1 MKECIGEVLQEMLK
15 DHTYKQDEA
24 PELTKQ
30 IADRVKNRLKLLEL
44 PRYKYMVQVV
54 VGEQRGEGV
63 RMGCRTFW
71 DRDTD
76 AYASET
82 FTNDSIFCVATAY
95 AVYLNYSYLS
105 PSLFHP
111 RALRSSEHSSTAGR
125 AVPTRSRRFRFQR
138 AMDFAKYLR
147 PRLGHIAR
155 HRHGPTVA
163 SSSEELPMHLP
174 GGPSSGM

>member
-1 MKECIGEVLQEMLK
+1 MKECIAEVLNEMLK
-15 DHTYKQDEA
+15 EHTYKQDEA

-95 AVYLNYSYLS
+95 AVYLN
-105 PSLFHP
+105 
-111 RALRSSEHSSTAGR
+111 
-125 AVPTRSRRFRFQR
+125 
-138 AMDFAKYLR
+138 
-147 PRLGHIAR
+147 
-155 HRHGPTVA
+155 
-163 SSSEELPMHLP
+163 
-174 GGPSSGM
+174 

>member
-63 RMGCRTFW
+63 RMGCRCFW
-71 DRDTD
+71 DADTD
-76 AYASET
+76 NYAEESYR
-82 FTNDSIFCVATAY
+82 NDSLFCVA
-95 AVYLNYSYLS
+95 AVFGSYL
-105 PSLFHP
+105 
-111 RALRSSEHSSTAGR
+111 
-125 AVPTRSRRFRFQR
+125 
-138 AMDFAKYLR
+138 Y
-147 PRLGHIAR
+147 
-155 HRHGPTVA
+155 
-163 SSSEELPMHLP
+163 
-174 GGPSSGM
+174 

>member
-1 MKECIGEVLQEMLK
+1 MAAWGQRASTAKMKECIGEVLNEMLK
-15 DHTYKQDEA
+15 DHTYKQDEV

-95 AVYLNYSYLS
+95 AVYLN
-105 PSLFHP
+105 
-111 RALRSSEHSSTAGR
+111 
-125 AVPTRSRRFRFQR
+125 
-138 AMDFAKYLR
+138 
-147 PRLGHIAR
+147 
-155 HRHGPTVA
+155 
-163 SSSEELPMHLP
+163 
-174 GGPSSGM
+174 

>member
-1 MKECIGEVLQEMLK
+1 MGPRASTAKMKECIGEVLNEMLK

-71 DRDTD
+71 DKTRTR
-76 AYASET
+76 ARRRRSPIY
-82 FTNDSIFCVATAY
+82 SIFCVAATC
-95 AVYLNYSYLS
+95 
-105 PSLFHP
+105 
-111 RALRSSEHSSTAGR
+111 T
-125 AVPTRSRRFRFQR
+125 VPT
-138 AMDFAKYLR
+138 
-147 PRLGHIAR
+147 
-155 HRHGPTVA
+155 
-163 SSSEELPMHLP
+163 
-174 GGPSSGM
+174 